1 MKILRKGDEFRKMP
15 ERSIEEVLAIKN
27 LIYLG
32 WNYCAKQVYKDFYK
46 TVEKSEKVEKS
57 EAKKETKKETK
68 SGESYNSG
76 GGRKLKLKK

>member
-15 ERSIEEVLAIKN
+15 ERSIEEVLIIKN

-46 TVEKSEKVEKS
+46 TVEKPEKEQKI
-57 EAKKETKKETK
+57 KEVTNNE
-68 SGESYNSG
+68 YNSG